1 MALTLVVPTGE
12 IVRTLTVY
20 KGDKKMHQN
29 SNHRARKTGTGCNR
43 GRVPDEPDHPAQ
55 WSAETTCAGCK
66 ETQSRVQ
73 HPAGPTTA
81 LRSRRV
87 ALLSGSTPAR
97 SFSGVSA
104 VQGSSLKKKVTF
116 NVSKICYK
124 NSKMLRVT
132 AGQCSLNKSCV
143 LTFIARGLQPNR
155 LPEHQNSH
163 L

>member
-43 GRVPDEPDHPAQ
+43 GRVPDEPDHPVQ
-55 WSAETTCAGCK
+55 RSAETTCAGCK
-66 ETQSRVQ
+66 ETQSCVQ

-97 SFSGVSA
+97 SFSGVPA
-104 VQGSSLKKKVTF
+104 VQGSSLKKKKLHSMYQKYAIKTVKCC
-116 NVSKICYK
+116 VSLQGSAPSIKA
-124 NSKMLRVT
+124 V
-132 AGQCSLNKSCV
+132 CSLS
-143 LTFIARGLQPNR
+143 
-155 LPEHQNSH
+155 
-163 L
+163 